1 MKLGLAVAPEAASP
15 LAFVVLRGKLEIVIE
30 KAADLG
36 FDGIELALA
45 DPKEVDVKML
55 KDLLNNFRL
64 EIPVISTGRVY
75 AERKLSLSHLDPEI
89 RYRAREVIKSFIDIA
104 SEFNARVNIG
114 RVRGMIDGEV
124 RDNVE
129 VRFMETIIYLL
140 NYARSKGVELII
152 EPINRYESDFINTL
166 EEGLEYIKRFNE
178 MGFNNVGLMP
188 DLFHMNIEEKD
199 ILESLNLSKDKI
211 SYIHFADSN
220 RYAPGYG
227 HLDFPSIIKTLKEI
241 NYDDY
246 ITLEILPKP
255 DSVTAASK
263 GVKFLKNIME
273 RTDESKRIR
282 SNR

>member
-1 MKLGLAVAPEAASP
+1 MKLGLAVAPEEASP

-45 DPKEVDVKML
+45 GPEEVDVKML
-55 KDLLNNFRL
+55 KNLLNNFRL

-114 RVRGMIDGEV
+114 RVRGMVNGGV
-124 RDNVE
+124 RVDVE
-129 VRFMETIIYLL
+129 ARFVETMIYLL
-140 NYARSKGVELII
+140 NYARSKGVEIII
-152 EPINRYESDFINTL
+152 EPINRYETDFINTL

-178 MGFNNVGLMP
+178 MGFDNIGLMP

-211 SYIHFADSN
+211 SYVHFADSN

-227 HLDFPSIIKTLKEI
+227 HLNFPSIIKTLEDI

-255 DSVTAASK
+255 DPEMAASK
-263 GVKFLKNIME
+263 GIQYLKGLME
-273 RTDESKRIR
+273 E
-282 SNR
+282 